1 MGKLKQKKKQ
11 KTNKIKICKRVN
23 GLSRNQVLRGGSKAK
38 WLSAYIILGISLVCE
53 RQTGKA

>member
-1 MGKLKQKKKQ
+1 MGKLKQKKQ